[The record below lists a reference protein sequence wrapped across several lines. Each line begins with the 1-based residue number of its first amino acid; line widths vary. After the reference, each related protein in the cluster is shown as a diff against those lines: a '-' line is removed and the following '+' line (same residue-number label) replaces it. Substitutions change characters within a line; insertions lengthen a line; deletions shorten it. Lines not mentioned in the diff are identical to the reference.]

1 MVEFCTKVHGVT
13 TSSMVLDEHDFLTAA
28 VMKESTRMDCGME
41 LVRVSF
47 FFFLSFF
54 FSSLVVFAVVAA
66 AAAAAA
72 AVAVAVAVADHDH
85 FFSTLYTLIS
95 LLHYTRRPTLC

>member
-1 MVEFCTKVHGVT
+1 VVEFCTKVHGVT

-47 FFFLSFF
+47 FFFLFSF

-66 AAAAAA
+66 AAA
-72 AVAVAVAVADHDH
+72 AVAVADHDH